1 MDRRYMLER
10 ARTGLIRAAFLALL
24 WWALTEGSPAA
35 WAFGVPVI
43 ALAVGASM
51 VLHPRRDWSLRPFG
65 LARFIGFF
73 LWQSL
78 RGGIDVAGRA
88 LHPRLPIAP
97 AMVDYRLRLPEGPAR
112 VFLADVVSLLPG
124 TLSAA
129 LSDGRLRLHVLDE
142 RMPVTRALGTVEERV
157 AALFGL
163 TL

>member
-1 MDRRYMLER
+1 MLER
-10 ARTGLIRAAFLALL
+10 ARTGLVHAAFLALL
-24 WWALTEGSPAA
+24 WWAVTEGSPAA
-35 WAFGVPVI
+35 WAFGVPLI
-43 ALAVGASM
+43 ALAVGAGL
-51 VLHPRRDWSLRPFG
+51 VLHPRRDWTLRPLG
-65 LARFIGFF
+65 LARFAGFF

-78 RGGIDVAGRA
+78 RGGIDVAARA
-88 LHPRLPIAP
+88 LNPRLPIAP

-129 LSDGRLRLHVLDE
+129 LAGGRLRLHVLDE
-142 RMPVTRALGTVEERV
+142 RLPVTRALRTVEERV